1 MEVIP
6 WLKVY
11 VVTLILV
18 FTIMIVI
25 VRQKKLQFV
34 IVNVTKRK
42 IFKKQLVKLLNVNR
56 KFNMTSQK
64 VRSYQNS
71 KSNRLRKKVIKMKK
85 IALILICCLVL
96 IGCKNKDNND
106 NKFYRQYKEYEN
118 KIDNHNEFLN
128 ATNEFNIRLV
138 VNKVEDKKY
147 RYDVII
153 DTPTINMYHLQAI
166 AKVAGDDN
174 ESLPTLGI
182 LEEDI
187 FSLVPEVVDKA
198 NGIYKGVN
206 LSGITSKSEFSVLVY
221 LTFSTDKQ
229 SNNKEERYIKLYGN
243 AT

>member
-1 MEVIP
+1 
-6 WLKVY
+6 
-11 VVTLILV
+11 
-18 FTIMIVI
+18 
-25 VRQKKLQFV
+25 
-34 IVNVTKRK
+34 
-42 IFKKQLVKLLNVNR
+42 
-56 KFNMTSQK
+56 
-64 VRSYQNS
+64 
-71 KSNRLRKKVIKMKK
+71 MKK

-118 KIDNHNEFLN
+118 KIDNHNEF
-128 ATNEFNIRLV
+128 LV

>member
-1 MEVIP
+1 
-6 WLKVY
+6 
-11 VVTLILV
+11 
-18 FTIMIVI
+18 
-25 VRQKKLQFV
+25 
-34 IVNVTKRK
+34 
-42 IFKKQLVKLLNVNR
+42 
-56 KFNMTSQK
+56 
-64 VRSYQNS
+64 
-71 KSNRLRKKVIKMKK
+71 MKK

-128 ATNEFNIRLV
+128 ATNEFNIRLE
-138 VNKVEDKKY
+138 VNKVD
-147 RYDVII
+147 
-153 DTPTINMYHLQAI
+153 LQAI

>member
-1 MEVIP
+1 
-6 WLKVY
+6 
-11 VVTLILV
+11 
-18 FTIMIVI
+18 
-25 VRQKKLQFV
+25 
-34 IVNVTKRK
+34 
-42 IFKKQLVKLLNVNR
+42 
-56 KFNMTSQK
+56 
-64 VRSYQNS
+64 
-71 KSNRLRKKVIKMKK
+71 
-85 IALILICCLVL
+85 
-96 IGCKNKDNND
+96 
-106 NKFYRQYKEYEN
+106 
-118 KIDNHNEFLN
+118 LN

>member
-1 MEVIP
+1 
-6 WLKVY
+6 
-11 VVTLILV
+11 
-18 FTIMIVI
+18 
-25 VRQKKLQFV
+25 
-34 IVNVTKRK
+34 
-42 IFKKQLVKLLNVNR
+42 
-56 KFNMTSQK
+56 
-64 VRSYQNS
+64 
-71 KSNRLRKKVIKMKK
+71 MKK

-198 NGIYKGVN
+198 NGIYKDVN

>member
-1 MEVIP
+1 
-6 WLKVY
+6 
-11 VVTLILV
+11 
-18 FTIMIVI
+18 
-25 VRQKKLQFV
+25 
-34 IVNVTKRK
+34 
-42 IFKKQLVKLLNVNR
+42 
-56 KFNMTSQK
+56 
-64 VRSYQNS
+64 
-71 KSNRLRKKVIKMKK
+71 MKK

-106 NKFYRQYKEYEN
+106 KKFYRQYKEYEN